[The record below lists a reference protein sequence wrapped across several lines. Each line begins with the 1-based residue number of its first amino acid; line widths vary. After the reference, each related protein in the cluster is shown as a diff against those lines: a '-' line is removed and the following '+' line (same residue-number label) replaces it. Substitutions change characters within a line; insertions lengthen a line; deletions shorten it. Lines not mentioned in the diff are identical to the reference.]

1 MQKFI
6 TLVATDFSKSSFVVL
21 EKAIVFTQRMG
32 GELHLVHVIE
42 SSFFSKKVD
51 LGALREN
58 AFLEL
63 NKNFSS
69 LKKENFHCVSGKVKV
84 EIANTAKILDADII
98 IMGNSGETHFLN
110 EFLMGSHTKE
120 IIKHAQTSLLVMKSD
135 HELAY
140 ENIMV
145 LTDMSEASASAIKKT
160 AQLFES
166 AKITLVNLY
175 YLPATTVSEIS
186 RYGLNEEDVAAYE
199 NSIIDESRQ
208 ELDSFVNSLMLP
220 KEIDVTA
227 HSIRSS
233 LNPKMFQKE
242 AIGIEHDLL
251 VIHATQNVSFF
262 AFDILEYSAT
272 DVLIIKQ
279 SR

>member
-1 MQKFI
+1 MQKFT
-6 TLVATDFSKSSFVVL
+6 TLVATDFSKSSFIVL
-21 EKAIVFTQRMG
+21 EKAIAFTQKMG
-32 GELHLVHVIE
+32 GELHLVHVVE

-51 LGALREN
+51 LDALRESG
-58 AFLEL
+58 FLEL
-63 NKNFSS
+63 SKNFSS

-140 ENIMV
+140 ENILV
-145 LTDMSEASASAIKKT
+145 LTDMSEASATAIKKT
-160 AQLFES
+160 AQLFEG

-175 YLPATTVSEIS
+175 YFPATTASEIS
-186 RYGLNEEDVAAYE
+186 RYGLNEEDVEVYE
-199 NSIIDESRQ
+199 NSIIDEARQ
-208 ELDSFVNSLMLP
+208 ELNSFVNSLILP

-227 HSIRSS
+227 HSLRSS

-242 AIGIEHDLL
+242 AVGIERDLL

-272 DVLIIKQ
+272 DVLVIK
-279 SR
+279 

>member
-6 TLVATDFSKSSFVVL
+6 TLVATDFSKSSFIVL
-21 EKAIVFTQRMG
+21 EKAIAFTQKVG
-32 GELHLVHVIE
+32 GELHIVHVVE

-51 LGALREN
+51 LDALRESG
-58 AFLEL
+58 FLEL
-63 NKNFSS
+63 GKNFSS

-140 ENIMV
+140 ENILV
-145 LTDMSEASASAIKKT
+145 LTDMSEASATAIKKT
-160 AQLFES
+160 AQLFEG

-175 YLPATTVSEIS
+175 YLPATTANEIS

-208 ELDSFVNSLMLP
+208 ELNSFVNSLMLP
-220 KEIDVTA
+220 KEIDVTT
-227 HSIRSS
+227 HSLRSS

-242 AIGIEHDLL
+242 AVGIERDLL

-272 DVLIIKQ
+272 DVLVIK
-279 SR
+279 